1 LWIEE
6 EISLYFTSSLVS
18 VGVVMASFPLFWIS
32 CVGVDGGDSG
42 RKWLV
47 EVERDE
53 WCRRRVKPATDCV
66 VQVRGDRSTSFD
78 DADLHSPASEV
89 VDQGGKDA
97 VARSNYDSLE
107 TADEE
112 IRIGNGSRGGSC
124 RRGRQPLRSPRRR
137 PDPGFQGGR

>member
-1 LWIEE
+1 
-6 EISLYFTSSLVS
+6 
-18 VGVVMASFPLFWIS
+18 M
-32 CVGVDGGDSG
+32 DGGDSG

-112 IRIGNGSRGGSC
+112 IRIGNGEQTAVRTVLAASDEHPVAGADRATAS
-124 RRGRQPLRSPRRR
+124 LPRWSTTSEA
-137 PDPGFQGGR
+137 GE